1 MEPLTKVRL
10 RPLVMRDASAV
21 AAAQHAMAAEDFTF
35 ALRWR
40 ETLAWD
46 DYLGRLDRIRRD
58 IEVPDGLVP
67 ADFLVAEVDGRIVG
81 RSSIR
86 HRLNDLLAHE
96 GGHIGYCVLPAHRRR
111 GFATEILRQSLII
124 ARAAGVDRVL
134 VACDDDN
141 EASGVIIERC
151 GGVLEDVVQSRDDVP
166 VPVRRYWIA

>member
-1 MEPLTKVRL
+1 M
-10 RPLVMRDASAV
+10 S
-21 AAAQHAMAAEDFTF
+21 
-35 ALRWR
+35 
-40 ETLAWD
+40 
-46 DYLGRLDRIRRD
+46 
-58 IEVPDGLVP
+58 

-96 GGHIGYCVLPAHRRR
+96 GGHIGYCVLPDHRRR
-111 GFATEILRQSLII
+111 GFATDILRQSLSI

-141 EASGVIIERC
+141 EASRVIIERC